1 MATASLQSP
10 YLLGVIGKNARC
22 CKPKLVNTTNWSNL
36 ISDCPIWGQNM
47 SNTHTH
53 TRVYIYISYYIII
66 YILYIISFFDHI
78 LHTARYHEV
87 ISHTPTC
94 LGSHLWASEDSHL
107 LPTDPRSVDVHAIHG
122 ALVLDYLVG
131 WFPWRTP
138 RSSKIRPC

>member
-36 ISDCPIWGQNM
+36 ISDGPKHVEH
-47 SNTHTH
+47 THTH
-53 TRVYIYISYYIII
+53 AYI
-66 YILYIISFFDHI
+66 YILYNYIHIIYHIIFDHI

-87 ISHTPTC
+87 ISHSPTC
-94 LGSHLWASEDSHL
+94 LGSHLWATSEDSHL

-122 ALVLDYLVG
+122 ALVLENSGRVVSMEN
-131 WFPWRTP
+131 P
-138 RSSKIRPC
+138 